1 MNTGSFSD
9 WSGAMFDLGP
19 LYPFVGWEMAMVIV
33 LAIFWVGWHVGQIRA
48 ESRYLADKARVL
60 REGDSLHRA
69 VQSERTPERM

>member
-1 MNTGSFSD
+1 
-9 WSGAMFDLGP
+9 
-19 LYPFVGWEMAMVIV
+19 MVIV

-48 ESRYLADKARVL
+48 ESRYLDDKARML